1 MSRESRW
8 FQSRKL
14 FNYTLFHF
22 SPLNSVNVYSPVES
36 SQWEASPLVY
46 PHHWIASCFIIYY
59 STSISVIF
67 LLLWLLGI
75 KWEIFFVHTT
85 HSTPPSN
92 YDLWWYNITC
102 GLQTSFS
109 VLNGNLVSI
118 ENSSQ
123 FQRKMKIDLKWSLN
137 LSTSDVLPYGVD
149 DSLVGVLP
157 FFHIYG
163 QVVVFLSGLFQG
175 AKITTMPRFEPEVF
189 LQILNK
195 QRVRSRPCIY

>member
-1 MSRESRW
+1 M
-8 FQSRKL
+8 
-14 FNYTLFHF
+14 
-22 SPLNSVNVYSPVES
+22 
-36 SQWEASPLVY
+36 
-46 PHHWIASCFIIYY
+46 
-59 STSISVIF
+59 
-67 LLLWLLGI
+67 
-75 KWEIFFVHTT
+75 
-85 HSTPPSN
+85 
-92 YDLWWYNITC
+92 
-102 GLQTSFS
+102 
-109 VLNGNLVSI
+109 LNGNLVSI